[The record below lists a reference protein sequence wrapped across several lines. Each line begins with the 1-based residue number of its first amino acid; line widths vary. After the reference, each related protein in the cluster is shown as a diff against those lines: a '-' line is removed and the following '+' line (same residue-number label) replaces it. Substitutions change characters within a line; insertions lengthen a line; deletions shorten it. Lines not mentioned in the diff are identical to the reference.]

1 MFVILPNFQPSKE
14 FKRFETNMDISGFYL
29 CCFQED
35 LDLLADLMEL
45 GPMLYVGVTNNRS
58 HTLSEAG
65 PRGARPGRT

>member
-14 FKRFETNMDISGFYL
+14 FKRFETNMDISEFYL

-35 LDLLADLMEL
+35 LLTDLLEL
-45 GPMLYVGVTNNRS
+45 GPMLHVGATNNIS